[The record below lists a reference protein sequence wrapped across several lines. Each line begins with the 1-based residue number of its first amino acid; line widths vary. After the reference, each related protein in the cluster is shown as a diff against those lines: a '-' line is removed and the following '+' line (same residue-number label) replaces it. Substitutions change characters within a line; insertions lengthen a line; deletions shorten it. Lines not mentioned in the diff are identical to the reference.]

1 LGCSDPGVELRGRP
15 IAELPK
21 TLQLA
26 FEPGKDFEPLPK
38 PGPYDWLAWH
48 PEKGQTFEQFV
59 RSKPL
64 LPNTQRDTIY
74 LQPLGERAQLPCHLA
89 GGALSKARIWRF
101 IPPPSWAR
109 VQRRRGGNILTPMRS
124 VADDLR
130 EELQEEVLR
139 LSFEE
144 RMALALR
151 LGERGL
157 EMFRQASGLDRE
169 TAIRELQRQRQAGRT
184 PSKCMSELIG

>member
-1 LGCSDPGVELRGRP
+1 M
-15 IAELPK
+15 
-21 TLQLA
+21 
-26 FEPGKDFEPLPK
+26 
-38 PGPYDWLAWH
+38 
-48 PEKGQTFEQFV
+48 
-59 RSKPL
+59 
-64 LPNTQRDTIY
+64 
-74 LQPLGERAQLPCHLA
+74 
-89 GGALSKARIWRF
+89 GGH
-101 IPPPSWAR
+101 
-109 VQRRRGGNILTPMRS
+109 ILTPMRS

-157 EMFRQASGLDRE
+157 EMFCQASGLDRE
-169 TAIRELQRQRQAGRT
+169 TAIRELQRQRQASRT